1 MKRLITLVI
10 AAAFILGTAGMVKA
24 AHEVRFDSV
33 DFRVHGN
40 YVTNPSFDDDNKDD
54 KFNLYQRFRT
64 NLNYIASEN
73 VRARVQLQ
81 YSMNER
87 WGDPDG
93 PYVMGG
99 TDSVS
104 FRQAY
109 LQFMIPN
116 TQAQVRAG
124 HQYFIL
130 PNTLGSHIWDSRA
143 PGIVVSSPIND
154 MVAMTLGYA
163 RLMDEEWLGTDTTGD
178 GIRDQRSRDN
188 QDMFFAIA
196 PITLDGMEINP
207 FGVWVHEAKRF
218 HDDGTWADDDLTSR
232 NIYFLG
238 INATIDMFD
247 PIVVMADFNFGGAS
261 EYADDGGANT
271 KVGRT
276 RGWIANLA
284 VQYNMDMV
292 TPMIFALY
300 ESGESRNSAAN
311 DRTGKIMPTV
321 NPWLNFSSFGF
332 DGSNFGGTAGNQLR
346 QFGLGG
352 PSGKWALGLKLQD
365 ISFVD
370 QLSHELMVAYYQ
382 GTNHRDSGATFTR
395 KDKAW
400 EVNFDHQYDIYEN
413 LAAILELG
421 YINID
426 PDEGSSED
434 SWKAAAGFRLRF

>member
-1 MKRLITLVI
+1 MKRFIVLAVM
-10 AAAFILGTAGMVKA
+10 AAMVLSA
-24 AHEVRFDSV
+24 SLAYASHEARFSSV

-40 YVTNPSFDDDNKDD
+40 FVDNPSFNKDNKDD
-54 KFNLYQRFRT
+54 KFNLYQRFRA
-64 NLNYIASEN
+64 NFEYIASEN
-73 VRARVQLQ
+73 VRAVAQLQ
-81 YSMNER
+81 YSLNER
-87 WGDPDG
+87 WGTG
-93 PYVMGG
+93 AYQMGG

-104 FRQAY
+104 FRQAF
-109 LQFMIPN
+109 LEFMVPN

-124 HQYFIL
+124 HQHFIP

-143 PGIVVSSPIND
+143 PGVIVRSPIND
-154 MVAMTLGYA
+154 MVGITLGYA
-163 RLMDEEWLGTDTTGD
+163 RLSDQDWLGTDTTGD
-178 GIRDQRSRDN
+178 GFRDQRSRDN
-188 QDMFFAIA
+188 RDMFLAIA

-207 FGVWVHEAKRF
+207 FGIWVHEAKRF
-218 HDDGTWADDDLTSR
+218 HDDGTWADNDLTSR

-238 INATIDMFD
+238 LNATIDMFD
-247 PIVVMADFNFGGAS
+247 PIVVMADFNFGAAG
-261 EYADDGGANT
+261 EYADDGGDNT

-300 ESGESRNSAAN
+300 ESGESRNSADN
-311 DRTGKIMPTV
+311 DRTGKVMPTV

-332 DGSNFGGTAGNQLR
+332 DGSNFGGTAGNALR

-352 PSGKWALGLKLQD
+352 PSGKWSLGLKLQD

-370 QLSHELMVAYYQ
+370 KLSHEFLVVYHQ
-382 GTNHRDSGATFTR
+382 GTNHKDSGATFTR
-395 KDKAW
+395 KDEAW

-421 YINID
+421 YININ